1 MPRDFGKAEPWNFL
15 CKFKKANKV
24 IKATE
29 EQHDKELVKR
39 GNFEAENIVINA
51 NEALQ
56 IRGLKKRYASG
67 KLAVDGVSMTM
78 YSGQIFA
85 LLGHNGAGKTTTI
98 GMLTGLME
106 PSEGY
111 ATLGT
116 TNIFEDMSELREN
129 LGVCPQHNVL
139 YGHLTVR
146 EHLEIFAS
154 LKGVKCSDEIRRRVD
169 RMIY

>member
-78 YSGQIFA
+78 YSG
-85 LLGHNGAGKTTTI
+85 
-98 GMLTGLME
+98 
-106 PSEGY
+106 
-111 ATLGT
+111 
-116 TNIFEDMSELREN
+116 
-129 LGVCPQHNVL
+129 
-139 YGHLTVR
+139 
-146 EHLEIFAS
+146 
-154 LKGVKCSDEIRRRVD
+154 
-169 RMIY
+169 

>member
-1 MPRDFGKAEPWNFL
+1 
-15 CKFKKANKV
+15 
-24 IKATE
+24 
-29 EQHDKELVKR
+29 
-39 GNFEAENIVINA
+39 
-51 NEALQ
+51 
-56 IRGLKKRYASG
+56 
-67 KLAVDGVSMTM
+67 MTM

-154 LKGVKCSDEIRRRVD
+154 LKGVKSSDEIRRRVD

>member
-1 MPRDFGKAEPWNFL
+1 
-15 CKFKKANKV
+15 
-24 IKATE
+24 
-29 EQHDKELVKR
+29 VKR
-39 GNFEAENIVINA
+39 GNFELENRVINA
-51 NEALQ
+51 DETLQ

-116 TNIFEDMSELREN
+116 TNIFEDMS
-129 LGVCPQHNVL
+129 
-139 YGHLTVR
+139 
-146 EHLEIFAS
+146 
-154 LKGVKCSDEIRRRVD
+154 
-169 RMIY
+169 